1 MDKTLDVRN
10 VAGKP
15 EVKGVLYSYHAWIA
29 GTDQSIIRYDMS
41 HHWLGLHCHLF
52 DLDSNEETTFPDL
65 SLEALPSLDEFV
77 RIADKRVREAGIA

>member
-1 MDKTLDVRN
+1 
-10 VAGKP
+10 
-15 EVKGVLYSYHAWIA
+15 
-29 GTDQSIIRYDMS
+29 MS